1 MEKMTRNRLAGAVAW
16 LGINKDDTSIF
27 AATHDRRTAEAWQGD
42 SNAVLELGVIGTLR
56 TRTNMLPTDHVIIE
70 AAEDLPAHTV
80 HQTVRVQATGEEY
93 ERVVHITE
101 AYGTDAVIEDE
112 LMVDSLAEAMKAKMC
127 VTSRKGRGGW
137 QQCEP
142 KEIRRQLGEALLK
155 GDPVDVANYCMMLFS
170 MGEKIDM
177 EERAADRMELFRER
191 AGLQRAVVGA
201 VFAASIDT
209 DMSAETLGH
218 RSVDGQVERVKIRDR
233 TPEEQA
239 ARNEQ
244 FMGGKGDE
252 VWD

>member
-27 AATHDRRTAEAWQGD
+27 AATHDRHTAEAWQGA

-56 TRTNMLPTDHVIIE
+56 TRINMLPTDHVIIE

-80 HQTVRVQATGEEY
+80 HQTVRVQGTGEEY

-112 LMVDSLAEAMKAKMC
+112 LMVDSLAEAMKAKLC
-127 VTSRKGRGGW
+127 VTARQGRGGW

-142 KEIRRQLGEALLK
+142 EELRRQLGEALIK

-170 MGEKIDM
+170 MGEKIDIDAM
-177 EERAADRMELFRER
+177 AAARFESFRNRRNE
-191 AGLQRAVVGA
+191 ALLPD
-201 VFAASIDT
+201 SLD
-209 DMSAETLGH
+209 AETLERH
-218 RSVDGQVERVKIRDR
+218 SIDGQVERVKIHR

-239 ARNEQ
+239 ERNAQ